1 MSKKS
6 KKAAENDAGTE
17 GDMGAAVARNEYP
30 YGSSDLSLKTRAKQL
45 RNGAAIIATINS
57 GEAVAL
63 QTATASG
70 TFEGDGQPCPQ
81 FAPGIDLESNSYHGF
96 WSWRKDAFAAYC
108 DHMMSPAAR
117 TRSAKVVGVESEEA
131 RAEAIKRAQA
141 AIAKLTAKLALLPN
155 APIVK
160 KTPVATA

>member
-1 MSKKS
+1 
-6 KKAAENDAGTE
+6 
-17 GDMGAAVARNEYP
+17 
-30 YGSSDLSLKTRAKQL
+30 
-45 RNGAAIIATINS
+45 
-57 GEAVAL
+57 
-63 QTATASG
+63 
-70 TFEGDGQPCPQ
+70 
-81 FAPGIDLESNSYHGF
+81 
-96 WSWRKDAFAAYC
+96 
-108 DHMMSPAAR
+108 MMSPAAR